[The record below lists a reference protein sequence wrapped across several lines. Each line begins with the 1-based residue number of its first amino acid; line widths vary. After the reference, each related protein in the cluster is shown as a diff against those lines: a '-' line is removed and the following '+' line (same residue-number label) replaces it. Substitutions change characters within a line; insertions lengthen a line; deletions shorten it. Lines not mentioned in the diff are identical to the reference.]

1 VFATLH
7 TNDTTQ
13 AVDRLIDVFPADQ
26 QPQIRVQL
34 ANALTAIVHQRLLPR
49 ATGGMVAA
57 YEVLVATSAV
67 RNLVKE
73 GKTNQLR
80 NQVLTGQRD
89 GMQTLEMSLTELVAG
104 GVVRH
109 EEAVARAA
117 YPREVAPPP
126 PQHHQHQQHPQQH
139 QQQQHGVVPPPH

>member
-49 ATGGMVAA
+49 TTGGMVAA

-89 GMQTLEMSLTELVAG
+89 GMQTLEMSLSELVAAG
-104 GVVRH
+104 IVRH
-109 EEAVARAA
+109 DEAVARAS
-117 YPREVAPPP
+117 YPREVAPPR
-126 PQHHQHQQHPQQH
+126 
-139 QQQQHGVVPPPH
+139 